1 MPSITETGGVVA
13 SQKPNRHPRVVEGAD
28 ELRALVGQFLGY
40 SDWIEIDQERV
51 NRFAEATG
59 DHQWIHVDPD
69 RAARESPFGG
79 TIAHG
84 YLTLSLGP
92 ALLPTVVQ
100 ITGFD
105 LGVNYGSNRVRF
117 TSPVRVGSRLR
128 LGVTLASVEDIPN
141 GVQTCR
147 QLQFETE
154 GSDRP
159 ACVAEVVGRR
169 YRSSTGG

>member
-1 MPSITETGGVVA
+1 VNHGTEGG
-13 SQKPNRHPRVVEGAD
+13 PRIINGAEG
-28 ELRALVGQFLGY
+28 LHALVGQFLGY
-40 SDWIEIDQERV
+40 SEWVEIDQERV

-59 DHQWIHVDPD
+59 DHQWIHVDPE

-79 TIAHG
+79 PIAHG

-92 ALLPTVVQ
+92 ALMPTVVQ
-100 ITGFD
+100 IDGFE

-141 GVQTCR
+141 GVQTCF

-154 GSDRP
+154 GSERP

-169 YRSSTGG
+169 YRSATRG